1 MLIRGVVKFSARNCP
16 GINFRKVGNYGSGKS
31 SCYCLLS
38 RAFDFLRKRAAL
50 RGSIASNRLCH
61 GPHNFEPRRNTS
73 GNLSALPETSATT
86 CFKGGKTNSPEE
98 LNTFLRSDGLRKMS
112 QQLHTLL
119 ADAIVRFRLIL
130 ETMLWRSYDS
140 LVKTARSRVRLH
152 SFYAQKPVQIHQTYF
167 PPSSL
172 FGARIIRARANTSGS
187 RDYLHTSKSHS
198 AAPGMHAYS
207 ARELREKNAQ
217 GYVCF
222 AAIYFAFS
230 FVVVKPIQSKQVEIS
245 LASYVPYDVLPIVH
259 MKTL

>member
-1 MLIRGVVKFSARNCP
+1 MLVSLP
-16 GINFRKVGNYGSGKS
+16 TGSGKS

-50 RGSIASNRLCH
+50 RGSIASSRLCH

-112 QQLHTLL
+112 QQLNTLL

-167 PPSSL
+167 PPPL
-172 FGARIIRARANTSGS
+172 FSARALYVRAQIRLARETRLALGLGARARAMA
-187 RDYLHTSKSHS
+187 R
-198 AAPGMHAYS
+198 ARARYS
-207 ARELREKNAQ
+207 EHLL
-217 GYVCF
+217 
-222 AAIYFAFS
+222 
-230 FVVVKPIQSKQVEIS
+230 IQHIS
-245 LASYVPYDVLPIVH
+245 
-259 MKTL
+259 

>member
-1 MLIRGVVKFSARNCP
+1 MVSLP
-16 GINFRKVGNYGSGKS
+16 TDSGKS

-50 RGSIASNRLCH
+50 RGSIASSRLCH

-112 QQLHTLL
+112 QQLNTLL

-140 LVKTARSRVRLH
+140 LVKNSKITCEITFLLRTKTCPNTPDVFSPFLSFRRAQIRL
-152 SFYAQKPVQIHQTYF
+152 
-167 PPSSL
+167 
-172 FGARIIRARANTSGS
+172 
-187 RDYLHTSKSHS
+187 
-198 AAPGMHAYS
+198 
-207 ARELREKNAQ
+207 ARETRFYHGYYTLR
-217 GYVCF
+217 
-222 AAIYFAFS
+222 
-230 FVVVKPIQSKQVEIS
+230 
-245 LASYVPYDVLPIVH
+245 
-259 MKTL
+259 

>member
-1 MLIRGVVKFSARNCP
+1 MFKMHVNCFLTQKQQYHSNRSCAAMSFTNVTIQMAISRATSELGNSALRP
-16 GINFRKVGNYGSGKS
+16 KQELAVGTFCEGDVLVPLPTGSGKS

-38 RAFDFLRKRAAL
+38 RAFDFLRKGAAL
-50 RGSIASNRLCH
+50 RESIASSRLCH

-112 QQLHTLL
+112 QQLNTLL

-167 PPSSL
+167 PPSFS
-172 FGARIIRARANTSGS
+172 FRRAHFIRARANTSGS
-187 RDYLHTSKSHS
+187 RD
-198 AAPGMHAYS
+198 
-207 ARELREKNAQ
+207 
-217 GYVCF
+217 
-222 AAIYFAFS
+222 
-230 FVVVKPIQSKQVEIS
+230 
-245 LASYVPYDVLPIVH
+245 
-259 MKTL
+259 

>member
-1 MLIRGVVKFSARNCP
+1 MLVSLP
-16 GINFRKVGNYGSGKS
+16 TGSGKS

-50 RGSIASNRLCH
+50 RGSIASSRLCH

-98 LNTFLRSDGLRKMS
+98 LNTFLRSDGLRKMW
-112 QQLHTLL
+112 QQLNTLL
-119 ADAIVRFRLIL
+119 ADDIARFRLIL

-172 FGARIIRARANTSGS
+172 FGARKYVWLARLDPTAPRRAAKKNV
-187 RDYLHTSKSHS
+187 RDCRRL
-198 AAPGMHAYS
+198 
-207 ARELREKNAQ
+207 Q
-217 GYVCF
+217 GVFGHPCPPSPNY
-222 AAIYFAFS
+222 
-230 FVVVKPIQSKQVEIS
+230 
-245 LASYVPYDVLPIVH
+245 
-259 MKTL
+259 

>member
-1 MLIRGVVKFSARNCP
+1 MLVSLPTC
-16 GINFRKVGNYGSGKS
+16 SGKS

-38 RAFDFLRKRAAL
+38 RAFDFLRKPAAL
-50 RGSIASNRLCH
+50 RGSIASSRLCH

-98 LNTFLRSDGLRKMS
+98 LNTFLRSDGLRKVS
-112 QQLHTLL
+112 QQLNTLL
-119 ADAIVRFRLIL
+119 ADAIVRFCLIL

-187 RDYLHTSKSHS
+187 RDNPLYC
-198 AAPGMHAYS
+198 MHY
-207 ARELREKNAQ
+207 EK
-217 GYVCF
+217 
-222 AAIYFAFS
+222 
-230 FVVVKPIQSKQVEIS
+230 
-245 LASYVPYDVLPIVH
+245 H
-259 MKTL
+259 